1 MARGSRSALILCG
14 LLGVWCVV
22 APGRAHSQAQ
32 PSPAVSSPTQA
43 TPEEAP
49 AVYPQTADGFNA
61 QMADVLDAY
70 RKGDAEAGR
79 RALERFH
86 LPNSPAWL
94 AEYVGPDQSE
104 ALAQRYDREFA
115 KYLKSTGS
123 SLEDIGSSKG
133 RKLDM
138 KFKPGTQQ
146 LPNAAVGSRK
156 LSGIVAVKQP
166 ACYNVVFGAT
176 LSSKSDLVIKGK
188 FEAVSWETTYVYKDG
203 AFRFIGGGAFPFW
216 VWEDRPVTTT
226 P

>member
-1 MARGSRSALILCG
+1 MAKGTRSALILCG
-14 LLGVWCVV
+14 LLGMWCVV
-22 APGRAHSQAQ
+22 VPGRSHAQAQ
-32 PSPAVSSPTQA
+32 PSPPVSSPAQA
-43 TPEEAP
+43 APEQAP
-49 AVYPQTADGFNA
+49 AVYPQTADGFSA
-61 QMADVLDAY
+61 QMADILDAY

-115 KYLKSTGS
+115 RYVKSTVS
-123 SLEDIGSSKG
+123 SLEEIGSSKG

-138 KFKPGTQQ
+138 KFKPGTEE
-146 LPNAAVGSRK
+146 LPNTVLGSVK
-156 LSGIVAVKQP
+156 PSGIVAVKQP
-166 ACYNVVFGAT
+166 VCYNVVFGAR
-176 LSSKSDLVIKGK
+176 LSSKSDLLIKGK
-188 FEAVSWETTYVYKDG
+188 FEAVSWETTYVYQDG

-216 VWEDRPVTTT
+216 VWEDRPVATT